1 MLQKE
6 DNQILKQ
13 VENEMKAKL
22 LQQGAML
29 RNYEQEIFD
38 LRNHLAEVKRN
49 QEIMFHAQAKQK

>member
-1 MLQKE
+1 
-6 DNQILKQ
+6 
-13 VENEMKAKL
+13 MKAKL